1 MPCAAHRLACVLHA
15 VGRDVE
21 CLEAESQSALWL
33 WSGVCRAAGGG
44 DSRHNT
50 QTRKE
55 KKKTWTSLKCTNWSF
70 ESSRRKRS
78 AGSSGGLLTWT
89 RRVCGLHG
97 HGRPLRKTPR
107 GIGKRWGGRRRT
119 GGGAFGDERRVKLW
133 NAPQWAIMNFKGQFF
148 WTQQEERLQLTS
160 ASCTVFLPKACIC

>member
-33 WSGVCRAAGGG
+33 WSGVCRAAGGA

-55 KKKTWTSLKCTNWSF
+55 KK
-70 ESSRRKRS
+70 RRERRS
-78 AGSSGGLLTWT
+78 NARTEALN
-89 RRVCGLHG
+89 
-97 HGRPLRKTPR
+97 PR
-107 GIGKRWGGRRRT
+107 GGNGRLVHLGG
-119 GGGAFGDERRVKLW
+119 F
-133 NAPQWAIMNFKGQFF
+133 
-148 WTQQEERLQLTS
+148 
-160 ASCTVFLPKACIC
+160 